1 MRKVWQREQRIAL
14 EANVPRVVEKVFFVR
29 NLIAT
34 LGASS
39 NAVLAA
45 EVQGESAVFIDLQ
58 KNRVVSLVANFL
70 AQRQS

>member
-14 EANVPRVVEKVFFVR
+14 EANVPRVVEKVFLVR

-58 KNRVVSLVANFL
+58 KHRVVSLVADFL